1 MKRIAILTLLAAAVA
16 AQAQPVPL
24 QQPQPFLDN
33 ARVRSVQPQY
43 QNVQVPR
50 QECRSE
56 WVTEAQPAPA
66 QNNVGGIAIGAI
78 VGGVLGNQVGKG
90 HGREAA
96 TVAGAVAGGMVGNN
110 VAGSNQQPQPVAGQR
125 EVRNCRQVVDVQQRA
140 TGYLRDLRIPRPRV
154 RDRDAQPAGPQP
166 AGAVSVTPVEA
177 EYHRRN

>member
-140 TGYLRDLRIPRPRV
+140 TGYLVTYEYRGHEYATVMRN
-154 RDRDAQPAGPQP
+154 QPGPNLQVQ
-166 AGAVSVTPVEA
+166 VSVTPVEA